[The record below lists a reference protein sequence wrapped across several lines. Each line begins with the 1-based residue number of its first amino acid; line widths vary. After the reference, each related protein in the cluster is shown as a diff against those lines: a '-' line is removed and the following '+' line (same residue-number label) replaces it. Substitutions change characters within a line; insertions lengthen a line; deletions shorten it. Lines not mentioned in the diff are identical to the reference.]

1 MFTHDDSILQLCGDS
16 NNGMAPSRQRAIAW
30 KNEGPTVRHFLHHQV
45 WMSQMSSHVT
55 GPISIRTMSDSP
67 LVWLKTY
74 KNVSRTAVLE
84 NACKPISI
92 KIAICLCIAVI
103 SQTAC
108 FIENCLLRLHIK
120 QVYLDN
126 SFTLSL
132 FPETIKRY
140 NNIFVKKLS
149 ATHIVGQ
156 GAVIWILLKGEG
168 NVCILYGQ

>member
-1 MFTHDDSILQLCGDS
+1 MRVQLSDTFCITRPEWVKWVHMS
-16 NNGMAPSRQRAIAW
+16 LVLFQF
-30 KNEGPTVRHFLHHQV
+30 EQV
-45 WMSQMSSHVT
+45 
-55 GPISIRTMSDSP
+55 SDSP

-120 QVYLDN
+120 QGYLDN